1 MQSELERL
9 EVETILAG
17 YHQLGVEHAA
27 LGELLFQRG
36 DNFGEVAV
44 ERLFVTALN
53 EHLVAV
59 AKDQR
64 AEAVPFWFKD
74 PCFAR
79 RQLADAIGEH
89 GEYGRVDREVH
100 ARMVSDLLS
109 LVIPSAA
116 RDLGRPRSLAE
127 PALRSAS
134 DVGLGMTTTAMS
146 LRASEKCSWDGK
158 PVGQR

>member
-17 YHQLGVEHAA
+17 DHQLGVEHAA

-100 ARMVSDLLS
+100 ARMVSELLS
-109 LVIPSAA
+109 LVIPSLCAPEARFLSKMKDEAA
-116 RDLGRPRSLAE
+116 RRTRFRACRSF
-127 PALRSAS
+127 PFWSSVHYRCSTGLRSPR
-134 DVGLGMTTTAMS
+134 L
-146 LRASEKCSWDGK
+146 
-158 PVGQR
+158 